1 MLLNSRNKDLNQLSH
16 LELLAKQVVEGFI
29 IGLHKSPFHGFSVEF
44 AEHRLY
50 NPGESTKN
58 IDWKVFART
67 DKMFTKKYEEET
79 NLRCQVVIDNSSSM
93 FFPSPPV
100 TSGIAPEIALNKY
113 SFSILGAA
121 SLIYLLKKQRDAFG
135 LSLFNERLDIHTPC
149 RSSTGHQRLLFSYLE
164 NYLANPSKNKTTS
177 TAESLHLIAESIHR
191 RSLVIIFSDMFDH
204 PDKANEI
211 FDALQ
216 HLKHNKH
223 EVILFHTVHKD
234 TEIDFNYSNRPY
246 KFVDLETG
254 EIIKLQPNEI
264 KTFYTE
270 RMAAYKEK
278 LKLKCMQYKI
288 DYVEADIEK
297 GYSSV
302 LKTYFAR
309 RSKMNI

>member
-1 MLLNSRNKDLNQLSH
+1 MLLNNRNRDLNQLGH

-93 FFPSPPV
+93 FFPSP
-100 TSGIAPEIALNKY
+100 SIRSKNAEDFALNKY

-135 LSLFNERLDIHTPC
+135 LSLFNENLDIHTPC
-149 RSSTGHQRLLFSYLE
+149 RSSTSHQRLIFSYLE
-164 NYLANPSKNKTTS
+164 RHFADPPKNKATS
-177 TAESLHLIAESIHR
+177 TAASLHLIAESIHR
-191 RSLVIIFSDMFDH
+191 RSLVIIFSDMFDD
-204 PDKANEI
+204 PSRANEI

-223 EVILFHTVHKD
+223 EVILFHTIHKE
-234 TEIDFNYSNRPY
+234 TELDFKYANRPH
-246 KFVDLETG
+246 KFIDLESN
-254 EIIKLQPNEI
+254 ESIKLQPNEI
-264 KTFYTE
+264 KAFYVARMTE
-270 RMAAYKEK
+270 YKEK

-288 DYVEADIEK
+288 DYVESDIRL
-297 GYSSV
+297 GYNGV

>member
-1 MLLNSRNKDLNQLSH
+1 MFLNNSRKDLNQLSH

-58 IDWKVFART
+58 IDWKVYART

-93 FFPSPPV
+93 FFPDPPIK
-100 TSGIAPEIALNKY
+100 SNINAGIDLHKY

-135 LSLFNERLDIHTPC
+135 LSLFNENLEIHTPC
-149 RSSTGHQRLLFSYLE
+149 RSSTSHQRLLFSYLE
-164 NYLANPSKNKTTS
+164 NYFNNPPKTKATS
-177 TAESLHLIAESIHR
+177 TADSLHLIAESIHR
-191 RSLVIIFSDMFDH
+191 RSLVIIFSDMFDN
-204 PDKANEI
+204 PSKANEI
-211 FDALQ
+211 YDALQ

-234 TEIDFNYSNRPY
+234 TEVDFNYSNRPY
-246 KFVDLETG
+246 RFVDLETN
-254 EIIKLQPNEI
+254 ESIKLQPNEI
-264 KTFYTE
+264 KELYHK
-270 RMAAYKEK
+270 RMNDFKDK
-278 LKLKCMQYKI
+278 LKLKCLQFKI
-288 DYVEADIEK
+288 DYVEADITQ
-297 GYSSV
+297 GYNTI
-302 LKTYFAR
+302 LRTYFAR
-309 RSKMNI
+309 RTKMNI